1 MLFRSITSHPSNP
14 LSATALTELRRN
26 TALATFNAQMAAETG
41 ITSQSAQMT
50 EITNGVQVSGSGVAN
65 NVFGGLLGITSS
77 NIAVTSAATSRLLSD
92 RLEVAFVLDNTGS
105 MASLNK
111 MPLLKASMHKFLM
124 KLQSGQ
130 SSISDV
136 KVSLVPFDTKVRI
149 DPIFATGKPWMRQ
162 SAIELL
168 GWGGC
173 IEDRV
178 IGIVME
184 MGFVAQPYHHA
195 IQFETESL
203 ERVSKRLRRFEIRLR
218 HGPSPKIP
226 IKETTPAANALES
239 GC

>member
-178 IGIVME
+178 
-184 MGFVAQPYHHA
+184 QPYDTNA
-195 IQFETESL
+195 
-203 ERVSKRLRRFEIRLR
+203 
-218 HGPSPKIP
+218 
-226 IKETTPAANALES
+226 TTPALVNPDTLFDAVDGSYNVFPTLFPSPCNLPKIQPLTTSFTSFASAEI
-239 GC
+239 GRAHV